1 MFDANA
7 RYLEKGTLFFASCED
22 DLWYCEMLEDDHE
35 DPKVKIITSYKGV
48 KPFLYKSGSDW
59 TSIVFEGYY
68 EDGVLLLSFIDPDEK
83 DKAIKILERLHNV

>member
-22 DLWYCEMLEDDHE
+22 DLYYCEMLEDDHD
-35 DPKVKIITSYKGV
+35 DPKIKIVTSYKAV
-48 KPFLYKSGSDW
+48 KPFVYKGGSDW

-68 EDGVLLLSFIDPDEK
+68 EDGELLSFISPTEK
-83 DKAIKILERLHNV
+83 NKAIKILEGLHNV